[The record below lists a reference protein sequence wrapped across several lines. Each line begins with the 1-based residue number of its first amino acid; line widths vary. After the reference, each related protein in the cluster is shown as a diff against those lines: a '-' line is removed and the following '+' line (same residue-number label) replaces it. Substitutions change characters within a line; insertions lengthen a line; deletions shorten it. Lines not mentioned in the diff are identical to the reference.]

1 MIVARI
7 KQAIAQA
14 SVPAP
19 KYAMMPSLFREVYMW
34 FKNILAYRVLSPFE
48 YNAEELHE
56 LLADLPSR
64 PCGQL
69 EHLTIGWAPPMGVG
83 HDRLT
88 HEAAGCIMLALRK
101 EEKLLPQSV
110 VREQVQQKLLA
121 LEQEGRKVSA
131 RDKRA
136 LQEEVTLHLLPRAFT
151 KGDVTYAY
159 FDKRHQWLIIDT
171 GRRAK
176 AEEFMILLKKSLP
189 NIQFEAISVEN
200 AISRTL
206 TQWAI
211 EGKSAEGFAFNDYC
225 ELRDP
230 RQAKNIIKCLN
241 QAVESEEVTQH
252 LLAGKELFRA
262 KFVWRER
269 LNFILEDDFS
279 IKRIQFTDLIQEEA
293 VEVSTETTVDQFD
306 AEFVLCSG
314 EFAAFL
320 PALLAALEGVEEKAV
335 RTAKAVAAAL

>member
-1 MIVARI
+1 MSAVL
-7 KQAIAQA
+7 
-14 SVPAP
+14 
-19 KYAMMPSLFREVYMW
+19 KYGIMSHPTKEVYMW

-69 EHLTIGWAPPMGVG
+69 EHLTIGWAPPLGVG
-83 HDRLT
+83 YDRLT

-101 EEKLLPQSV
+101 EE
-110 VREQVQQKLLA
+110 KLLA

-176 AEEFMILLKKSLP
+176 AEEFIILLKKSLP
-189 NIQFEAISVEN
+189 NIQLEAVSVEN

-211 EGKSAEGFAFNDYC
+211 EGRAAEGFEFNDYC

-293 VEVSTETTVDQFD
+293 VEVSSETTVDQFD

-320 PALLAALEGVEEKAV
+320 PALLAALDGVKEKAV
-335 RTAKAVAAAL
+335 RTAKEPAIV

>member
-1 MIVARI
+1 MSAVL
-7 KQAIAQA
+7 
-14 SVPAP
+14 
-19 KYAMMPSLFREVYMW
+19 KYVIMSHLTKGVYMW

-83 HDRLT
+83 YDRLT

-121 LEQEGRKVSA
+121 LEQEGRKISA

-151 KGDVTYAY
+151 KGDITYAY

-176 AEEFMILLKKSLP
+176 AEEFIILLKKSLP
-189 NIQFEAISVEN
+189 NIQLEAVSVEQS
-200 AISRTL
+200 ISRIL

-211 EGKSAEGFAFNDYC
+211 EGRAAEGFEFNDYC

-269 LNFILEDDFS
+269 LNFILEDDLS

-293 VEVSTETTVDQFD
+293 VEVGTETTVDQFD

-314 EFAAFL
+314 EFAALL
-320 PALLAALEGVEEKAV
+320 PALLTALEGVEEKAILP
-335 RTAKAVAAAL
+335 AKKERAIA

>member
-1 MIVARI
+1 
-7 KQAIAQA
+7 
-14 SVPAP
+14 
-19 KYAMMPSLFREVYMW
+19 MW
-34 FKNILAYRVLSPFE
+34 FKNILAYRVLNPFE
-48 YNAEELHE
+48 YSAEELHE

-69 EHLTIGWAPPMGVG
+69 EHLTIGWAPPLGVG

-110 VREQVQQKLLA
+110 VREQVQQKLLI

-131 RDKRA
+131 RDKRS
-136 LQEEVTLHLLPRAFT
+136 LQEEVTLHLLPRAFA
-151 KGDVTYAY
+151 KGDITYAY
-159 FDKRHQWLIIDT
+159 FDKRHQWLIINAS
-171 GRRAK
+171 RRAK
-176 AEEFMILLKKSLP
+176 AEEFIILLKKSLP
-189 NIQFEAISVEN
+189 NIQLEAITVEN
-200 AISRTL
+200 SISRTL

-211 EGKSAEGFAFNDYC
+211 EGKSAEGFEFNDYC
-225 ELRDP
+225 ELHDP
-230 RQAKNIIKCLN
+230 RQAKNVIKCLN

-252 LLAGKELFRA
+252 LLAGKEVFRA
-262 KFVWRER
+262 KFMWRER
-269 LNFILEDDFS
+269 LGFILENDFS

-293 VEVSTETTVDQFD
+293 VEVGNETTVDQFD

-320 PALLAALEGVEEKAV
+320 PALLAALDGVEEKIVSAS
-335 RTAKAVAAAL
+335 KKVAIPA